1 MDGDVV
7 VDDSFVCVLAFLRLA
22 VIFYVNVCALL
33 DLGACC
39 CGTNIRLGHA
49 RDLPF
54 PQTRHFIAS
63 RMQVAHSV

>member
-33 DLGACC
+33 DLGA
-39 CGTNIRLGHA
+39 LLLLWYKH
-49 RDLPF
+49 
-54 PQTRHFIAS
+54 
-63 RMQVAHSV
+63 